1 MSTSRLLYRRNR
13 LLSALVAFAALAT
26 LASKL
31 AAQAPA
37 PQPTVELTEQQ
48 RLRAQSP
55 GGGLTP
61 GVELPT
67 WPQSA
72 SRVGSPVTDTMLA
85 SPSPNDWLSWRGTRD
100 GLGFSP
106 LASIDKSNVGTLQL
120 AWSLSLPAGPNTA
133 TPLVHDGV
141 IYVHSFG

>member
-1 MSTSRLLYRRNR
+1 MRTQRIASRRRLLIP
-13 LLSALVAFAALAT
+13 AAAALGA
-26 LASKL
+26 LAAFSSEST
-31 AAQAPA
+31 AQAQAPTDRSPA
-37 PQPTVELTEQQ
+37 LTEQQ

-67 WPQSA
+67 WPEGGDRLPA
-72 SRVGSPVTDTMLA
+72 GSPVTDQMLA
-85 SPSPNDWLSWRGTRD
+85 NPSPNDWLSWRRTRD

-106 LASIDKSNVGTLQL
+106 LSSIDKSNVGSLQL

-133 TPLVHDGV
+133 TPHVQDRKSV
-141 IYVHSFG
+141 V